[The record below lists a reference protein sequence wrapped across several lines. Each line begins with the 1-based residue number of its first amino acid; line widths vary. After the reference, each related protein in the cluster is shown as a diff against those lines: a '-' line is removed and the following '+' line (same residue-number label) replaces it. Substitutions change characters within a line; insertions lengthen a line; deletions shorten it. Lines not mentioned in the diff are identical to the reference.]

1 MGLNKLAIA
10 MTIHCLLLLL
20 VLLPLHSEATD
31 CAGLPDDSTV
41 EYRLQVLFNSEGGEE
56 PQSVLAQD
64 GPFYTCLVQGT
75 TMGTYQQLSVIM
87 TYTVP
92 TSSDTSLRVSQF
104 DMDCIPFDGGIW
116 VERSGSLNTVDGSV
130 DYENIGVLTNCS
142 ECTET
147 ATNDHHC
154 EG

>member
-1 MGLNKLAIA
+1 MGLNKLAKT
-10 MTIHCLLLLL
+10 MTIHCFLLLL

-31 CAGLPDDSTV
+31 CTGLPDDGIV
-41 EYRLQVLFNSEGGEE
+41 EINLQVLVDSEGGEGDD
-56 PQSVLAQD
+56 VIVVQD

-75 TMGTYQQLSVIM
+75 TMGTYQQLSVILAYVV
-87 TYTVP
+87 TG
-92 TSSDTSLRVSQF
+92 SSDTSLRVSRF

-130 DYENIGVLTNCS
+130 DYENITVLTNCS
-142 ECTET
+142 ECTED

-154 EG
+154 QG